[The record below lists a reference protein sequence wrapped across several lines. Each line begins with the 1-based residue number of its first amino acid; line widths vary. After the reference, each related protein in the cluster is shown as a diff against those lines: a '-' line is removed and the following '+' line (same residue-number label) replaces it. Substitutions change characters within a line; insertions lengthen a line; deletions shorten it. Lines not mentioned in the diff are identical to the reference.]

1 VTDPIPLEQAIA
13 LVLAEARPLPADTV
27 PVATALGRV
36 LARQA
41 RSATDL
47 PPFRS
52 SSMDGFALRAADAP
66 GRLEIAGE
74 SAAGVPW
81 TGTVPPGHAV
91 AIATGAVVPD
101 GMDAVIPIERVVKTD
116 NTIEVGPVDI
126 GANIRL
132 PGGDVARDAVVLDA
146 GVVLGPAQLG
156 ALAAAGVR
164 DVEVA
169 RRPRVRVV
177 VTGSELRAAG
187 EELEPGQIYESNG
200 TLIRAALAQLADVE
214 LLTPVRDDAGAH
226 VAALAHALEADVV
239 LTSGG
244 VSVGPHDL
252 VRAVAAGLGVTERFW
267 RVAVKPGK
275 PILFGSRDGTLLF
288 GLPGNPVSVLAGLE
302 LFVRPALR
310 ALQGATDP
318 GPRFEPARLAS
329 ATRRDP
335 ARDAFLRG
343 TVHGGEVALLS
354 GQESHMIVRAAAA
367 NALVHVPRGDG
378 DLAAGETVQ
387 LIRID

>member
-1 VTDPIPLEQAIA
+1 VADPIPLEQAIA
-13 LVLAEARPLPADTV
+13 LVLGEARPLAAETV
-27 PVATALGRV
+27 ALAGALGRV
-36 LARQA
+36 LAAPA

-52 SSMDGFALRAADAP
+52 SSMDGFALRAADTP
-66 GRLEIAGE
+66 GRLEIVGE

-81 TGTVPPGHAV
+81 ADTLSAGHAV

-101 GMDAVIPIERVVKTD
+101 GADAVVPIEHVVKAD
-116 NTIEVGPVDI
+116 NSVGVGPVGV
-126 GANIRL
+126 GANIRM
-132 PGGDVARDAVVLDA
+132 PGGDVARNAVVLDA
-146 GVVLGPAQLG
+146 GTVLGAAQVG
-156 ALAAAGVR
+156 ALAAAGVPR
-164 DVEVA
+164 VDVA
-169 RRPRVRVV
+169 RRPLVRVL
-177 VTGSELRAAG
+177 VTGTELRAAG

-200 TLIRAALAQLADVE
+200 MLICAALAPLAEVE
-214 LLTPVRDDAGAH
+214 LLPRVHDDADAH
-226 VAALAHALEADVV
+226 RVALARALEADVA

-252 VRAVAAGLGVTERFW
+252 VRAVAAELGVTERFW

-275 PILFGSRDGTLLF
+275 PLLFGSRNGTLLF

-310 ALQGATDP
+310 ALQGAVDP
-318 GPRFEPARLAS
+318 GPRFEPARLAG
-329 ATRRDP
+329 AARRDP

-343 TVHGGEVALLS
+343 TVRAGEVELLT

-367 NALVHVPRGDG
+367 NALVHVPRGEG
-378 DLAAGETVQ
+378 DLAAGDTVRV
-387 LIRID
+387 IRLD